1 MESSV
6 RSVVSACHV
15 AHLDDVTGCG
25 VLVRP
30 RPSEDVACP
39 FPGPSL
45 HEADRRAVLH
55 FLDDQGWE
63 PIEDVDQDP
72 GCVEGY
78 TADGRQVI
86 GLYGRNPLRSTVDV
100 DELAESFAELHR
112 RAGVL
117 PA

>member
-1 MESSV
+1 M
-6 RSVVSACHV
+6 
-15 AHLDDVTGCG
+15 TGCG

-30 RPSEDVACP
+30 RASEDVASP
-39 FPGPSL
+39 TPYGSSL
-45 HEADRRAVLH
+45 HEADRRAMLS

-63 PIEDVDQDP
+63 PIDEAPDEP
-72 GCVEGY
+72 LCVEGY

-86 GLYGRNPLRSTVDV
+86 GLYGRNPIRGTVDV